1 MNWTQMLLVGLVV
14 LVTHALEGVTGFGC
28 TVLAMPFVVLLLG
41 IHVAKPVLAVL
52 AWLLAGYIVAVSWK
66 KIVWK
71 EFYFIVLY
79 VSLGLPIGMAI
90 YKYLNEDALKGL
102 LSLVMIG
109 VGIHGFMKT
118 WRSHRRNGTP
128 GRTPEP
134 LRPVMKNPFMRTILF
149 LGGIVHGM
157 FATGGPFVVIYAS
170 KAIPDKSLFRVS
182 ICLLWLTLNTVLIF
196 GFTFIDNVWTP
207 ESTGILLLTLPFLV
221 AGMLFGDFL
230 HHRVSE
236 YFFRLIVY
244 GVLFVSGWVFVYEVA
259 HHLFFIRNAGT

>member
-1 MNWTQMLLVGLVV
+1 MSWTQMLLVGLIVF
-14 LVTHALEGVTGFGC
+14 VTHAIEGITGFGC
-28 TVLAMPFVVLLLG
+28 TVLAMPFIVLLLG

-71 EFYFIVLY
+71 EFYFIVLF
-79 VSLGLPIGMAI
+79 VGLGLPVGMVI

-102 LSLVMIG
+102 LSLVMIA
-109 VGIHGFMKT
+109 VGIHGFVKT
-118 WRSHRRNGTP
+118 WRSHRRNSTP

-134 LRPVMKNPFMRTILF
+134 FCPVPKNLFMRTILF

-207 ESTGILLLTLPFLV
+207 DMTGILLLTLPFLV

-230 HHRVSE
+230 HHRVNE
-236 YFFRLIVY
+236 YAFRLIVY
-244 GVLFVSGWVFVYEVA
+244 ALLLGTGFVVMYGVVVRLICPV
-259 HHLFFIRNAGT
+259 L